1 MSDPLLQL
9 LCSALVLLVPLGA
22 GLVLPVV
29 RADHLAAVASGVVG
43 GAATLLSAAAVG
55 NLTDPPARLLDAVLA
70 ASVTAVV
77 ALLAMARLGRLGGA
91 VFAAGYGA
99 LIGPAAL
106 AAVLGEYPS
115 LVSTVFGAIDYAGVV
130 ATHVAPAAALLVV
143 ALLPTRSAAP
153 DRPRA
158 SPRRSALGAA
168 LVAVGALGWLVGV
181 ERVVDEATGRILANG
196 VLGILLAA
204 VAWVVMERIRW
215 ARFTPE
221 GLVGGVVAGW
231 AVIGIGAP
239 FLAPVALVATAVL
252 GGLAAGAARGDHR
265 RSGAGVGP
273 GASLAVIAA
282 ALVGGI
288 VTSLLADGFG
298 LAATGTLVLTAGQI
312 GAVLGVG
319 LASAVLALP
328 CWALAAVAREGATRW
343 SERRRRDA
351 SETVDE
357 RR

>member
-9 LCSALVLLVPLGA
+9 LSAALVLTIPLGI
-22 GLVLPVV
+22 GLVRPVA
-29 RADHLAAVASGVVG
+29 RGDRLAATAAGVIG
-43 GAATLLSAAAVG
+43 GAAPLLSAAAG
-55 NLTDPPARLLDAVLA
+55 GGLADPAARLLDSVLA
-70 ASVTAVV
+70 ASITAVV

-115 LVSTVFGAIDYAGVV
+115 IVSTVFGAVDYAGVV

-143 ALLPTRSAAP
+143 ALLPARSTAP
-153 DRPRA
+153 DRPHA
-158 SPRRSALGAA
+158 SARRSALGAA
-168 LVAVGALGWLVGV
+168 FVTLGALGWLVGI
-181 ERVVDEATGRILANG
+181 ERVIDEATGRILANG
-196 VLGILLAA
+196 TVGILLAA
-204 VAWVVMERIRW
+204 AAWVVMERIRW

-231 AVIGIGAP
+231 AAIGLGAP

-282 ALVGGI
+282 ALVGGV

-319 LASAVLALP
+319 LASAALALP
-328 CWALAAVAREGATRW
+328 CWVLAMAVREAARRW
-343 SERRRRDA
+343 SDRRESSASGTAAERL
-351 SETVDE
+351 
-357 RR
+357 